1 MSTQLDLEQ
10 LDLFDLF
17 KDFVNSGIHD
27 LINEMFTCD
36 RKEIVVYSDLYYY
49 PVFTRDEFGGKI
61 LKRLM
66 IKNIM
71 ISDDYLELDLEKIE
85 NSGASWQET
94 LTFLKNSPAKC
105 VNPKEIY

>member
-17 KDFVNSGIHD
+17 KDYVDSGIHD
-27 LINEMFTCD
+27 LITEMFTQD
-36 RKEIVVYSDLYYY
+36 KKELIVYSDLHYY
-49 PVFTRDEFGGKI
+49 PVFTRDEFGIKV

-66 IKNIM
+66 IKNVM
-71 ISDDYLELDLEKIE
+71 ISDNYLELDLEKVE
-85 NSGASWQET
+85 TSGASWEEV
-94 LTFLKNSPAKC
+94 LTFLKNSPSHC

>member
-27 LINEMFTCD
+27 LINEMFTKD
-36 RKEIVVYSDLYYY
+36 KKELIVYSDLFYY
-49 PVFTRDEFGGKI
+49 PVFTKDEYGEKV
-61 LKRLM
+61 LKKLM
-66 IKNIM
+66 IKNVM
-71 ISDDYLELDLEKIE
+71 LSNKYLELDLEKVE
-85 NSGASWQET
+85 TSGASWQEM
-94 LTFLKNSPAKC
+94 LKFLKNSPAHC

>member
-17 KDFVNSGIHD
+17 KDFVDSGIHD
-27 LINEMFTCD
+27 LIREMFTQD
-36 RKEIVVYSDLYYY
+36 KKEIVIYSDLYYY
-49 PVFTRDEFGGKI
+49 PVFTKDEFGDKI

-66 IKNIM
+66 IKYIM
-71 ISDDYLELDLEKIE
+71 ISDNFLELDLDRVET
-85 NSGASWQET
+85 SGASWQET
-94 LTFLKNSPAKC
+94 LKFLKNSPANH

>member
-27 LINEMFTCD
+27 LINEMFTHD
-36 RKEIVVYSDLYYY
+36 KKEVIAYSDLYYY
-49 PVFTRDEFGGKI
+49 PVFTKDGFGEKI

-71 ISDDYLELDLEKIE
+71 VSEDYLEIDLEKVE
-85 NSGASWQET
+85 TSGASWQEM
-94 LTFLKNSPAKC
+94 LKFLKNSPAHC

>member
-27 LINEMFTCD
+27 LINETFTQD
-36 RKEIVVYSDLYYY
+36 KKEVVVYNDLYYY
-49 PVFTRDEFGGKI
+49 PVFTKDEFGNKV

-66 IKNIM
+66 IKNILV
-71 ISDDYLELDLEKIE
+71 SDSYLEIDLEKVE
-85 NSGASWQET
+85 NSGASWEET
-94 LTFLKNSPAKC
+94 LKFLKNSPAHC